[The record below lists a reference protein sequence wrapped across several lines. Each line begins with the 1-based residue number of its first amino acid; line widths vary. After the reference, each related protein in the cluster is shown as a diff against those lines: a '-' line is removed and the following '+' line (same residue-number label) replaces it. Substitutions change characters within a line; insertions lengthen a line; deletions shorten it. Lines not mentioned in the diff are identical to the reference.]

1 MSYKKIITTMK
12 KITSVRAVY
21 FLMSLVLL
29 TGFTLNNWYIIL
41 FVATMLQ
48 VGVWTK
54 FCPSKW
60 VFEKLGF
67 KRSEL

>member
-1 MSYKKIITTMK
+1 MK

-29 TGFTLNNWYIIL
+29 TGLLLQNWFVIL
-41 FVATMLQ
+41 FVAVMLQ
-48 VGVWTK
+48 IGVWTK

-67 KRSEL
+67 KKSKL

>member
-1 MSYKKIITTMK
+1 MK

-29 TGFTLNNWYIIL
+29 TGLLLQNWFVIL
-41 FVATMLQ
+41 FVAIMLQ

-67 KRSEL
+67 KKSDL

>member
-1 MSYKKIITTMK
+1 MK

-29 TGFTLNNWYIIL
+29 TGFALNNWYVIL

-48 VGVWTK
+48 IGVWTK

-60 VFEKLGF
+60 IFEKIGF
-67 KRSEL
+67 KKSDL

>member
-1 MSYKKIITTMK
+1 MK

-29 TGFTLNNWYIIL
+29 TGLVYQNWNVII

-48 VGVWTK
+48 IGVWTK

-60 VFEKLGF
+60 IFEKLGF
-67 KRSEL
+67 KKSEL

>member
-1 MSYKKIITTMK
+1 MK

-29 TGFTLNNWYIIL
+29 TGFALNNWYIIL
-41 FVATMLQ
+41 FVTTMLQ
-48 VGVWTK
+48 IGVWTK

-67 KRSEL
+67 KKSEL

>member
-1 MSYKKIITTMK
+1 MK

-29 TGFTLNNWYIIL
+29 TGLLLQNWNVII

-48 VGVWTK
+48 IGVWTK

-60 VFEKLGF
+60 IFEKLGF
-67 KRSEL
+67 KKSEL

>member
-1 MSYKKIITTMK
+1 MK

-29 TGFTLNNWYIIL
+29 TGFLLQNWFVIL
-41 FVATMLQ
+41 FVAVMLQ
-48 VGVWTK
+48 IGVWTK

-60 VFEKLGF
+60 IFEKIGF
-67 KRSEL
+67 KKSKL

>member
-1 MSYKKIITTMK
+1 MK

-29 TGFTLNNWYIIL
+29 TGFALNNWYVIL
-41 FVATMLQ
+41 FVVTMLQ
-48 VGVWTK
+48 IGVWTK

-60 VFEKLGF
+60 IFEKIGF
-67 KRSEL
+67 KKSDL